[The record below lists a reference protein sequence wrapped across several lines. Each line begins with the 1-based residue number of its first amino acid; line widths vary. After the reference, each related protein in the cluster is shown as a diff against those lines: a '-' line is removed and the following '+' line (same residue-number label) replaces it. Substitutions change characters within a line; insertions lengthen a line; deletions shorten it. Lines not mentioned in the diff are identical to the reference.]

1 MRGKS
6 PSLTSETK
14 GHAPTVGRGKIFFS
28 KIFFQGA
35 SCPKN
40 SGGFTGRQNF
50 TIPISSSQGHEWPC
64 TGIVGTRSPDNEGRY
79 SSHKFGSNFGRNSN
93 GPQKLGGDEE
103 NFLEYLIKAPKIPYQ
118 GPTLDPHLGVV
129 NFGSLAP

>member
-50 TIPISSSQGHEWPC
+50 TIPISSSQGHEWPS

-79 SSHKFGSNFGRNSN
+79 SSPKFESNFGRNSN
-93 GPQKLGGDEE
+93 SAQILGGDGR
-103 NFLEYLIKAPKIPYQ
+103 NFLGMQLKLPTVPYQ
-118 GPTLDPHLGVV
+118 SPHPDPHLPLKILEVG
-129 NFGSLAP
+129 